1 MVEIQRLAS
10 AAIGEVLAGRSLTDA
25 LAAIWRRHPRLA
37 AQERGALQDL
47 AYGTLRFLGRLDALL
62 EELLDRPL
70 RDARLKPLLLT
81 ALYQLEHT
89 RAAPHAIVDH
99 AVRCCERLGLGSAKG
114 LTNAVLRNFL
124 RNRAALTARVQ
135 RSEVARY
142 SHPQWWIERVR
153 AQYPARF
160 ESVLE
165 AANSRPPL
173 TLRVNR
179 RRLMPG
185 DYLRALA
192 GQGLGGVAVGEA
204 AVMLDAP
211 LPAARIPG
219 LAEGLVSVQDAGA
232 QLAAPL
238 LDLAD
243 GQRVL
248 DACAAPGGKAA
259 HLLELADVALTAL
272 DENTGR
278 LEPVRDNLA
287 RLGLQANIVRG
298 DAGDPAAW
306 WDGQPFDRILADV
319 PCTASGVARR
329 HPDIK
334 WLRRASDIEQC
345 AREQCRLLDAL
356 WQLLRRDGKLL
367 YATCS
372 VFHEENHLQVEQFVS
387 RHQDA
392 ERVTPPLF
400 LPATDNDPQLPAG
413 QLLPDRQHDG
423 FFYAL
428 LRKI

>member
-10 AAIGEVLAGRSLTDA
+10 AAVGEVLAGHSLTAA

-89 RAAPHAIVDH
+89 RAAPHAVVDH

-124 RNRAALTARVQ
+124 RKRAALNARAQ
-135 RSEVARY
+135 RSDVGRY
-142 SHPQWWIERVR
+142 SHPQWWVDRLR
-153 AQYPARF
+153 AQYPSRF
-160 ESVLE
+160 EAVLE
-165 AANSRPPL
+165 AGNSRPPL

-179 RRLMPG
+179 RRLTRD
-185 DYLRALA
+185 DYLHMLA
-192 GQGLGGVAVGEA
+192 EYGFHGAAVGAA

-211 LPAARIPG
+211 VPAARIPG

-248 DACAAPGGKAA
+248 DACAAPGGKSA
-259 HLLELADVALTAL
+259 HLLELAELALTAL
-272 DENTGR
+272 DADADR
-278 LEPVRDNLA
+278 LAPVHDNLA
-287 RLGLQANIVRG
+287 RLGLQAKIERG
-298 DAGDPAAW
+298 DAGEPAAW
-306 WDGQPFDRILADV
+306 WDGRPFDRILADV

-334 WLRRASDIEQC
+334 WLRRAADVEQC
-345 AREQCRLLDAL
+345 AREQRRLLDAL
-356 WQLLRRDGKLL
+356 WQLLGRDGKLL

-372 VFHEENHLQVEQFVS
+372 VFHEENHLQVEHFVK

-392 ERVTPPLF
+392 ERVTSPLF
-400 LPATDNDPQLPAG
+400 LPATDDDPQLPAG